1 MTPDMLLVFAILGIT
16 IVLFILDRFRLDLV
30 AVLALLALLLT
41 HILTP
46 QEALAGLS
54 DPVVI
59 MIAGLFVVGAAIFE
73 TGIADAAGRQITRIA
88 GVSLTRLMIVIM
100 LSTAFLSAFLSSTGT
115 VAVMMPV
122 VVSLA
127 KKARINPAKLLIPL
141 AFASL
146 LGGMLTLIGT
156 PPNIIVSNQL
166 QAQGMQPFHFFA
178 FTPVGLVMLAIGI
191 LFMVFVGRHLLP
203 DRPMVQDAERGV
215 VAQNTLIDLYEL
227 RPRLFELEVLQNSP
241 VIGFTL
247 SELCVRS
254 LYSLNVVSI
263 QTQGP
268 QKTHSKI
275 ADPHSMLRTHDK
287 LIVKGEHDAVE
298 LFAKEKNLRISPI
311 HDDSLSNLQFV
322 EILLPPRSSLLNR
335 SLRDIKFQK
344 KYGAVVLAEKR
355 SGKVISTHTST
366 EPLHTGDTLLV
377 TGSHRELN
385 KLKAE
390 RNDFIVVS
398 ETTALQ
404 EKVLSR
410 KAPIVLAILLG
421 MMVLM
426 SLGWV
431 ANVTAVILAAMAV
444 VVAGALKMEEVYKS
458 INWESVILI
467 AAILPMA
474 TALEKTGALTL
485 IVSGL
490 LGSAG
495 ESSSYVMLLLLFL
508 LTSLL
513 SQVISN
519 TATSVLVAPIAFQL
533 AVGMGLSPYPF
544 LMTVAVAASTSFATP
559 VASPVNALV
568 INPGNYRFKDFFKVG
583 VLLQITILIT
593 SLLIIPVIFPF

>member
-1 MTPDMLLVFAILGIT
+1 MTPDIFLVFAILGGT
-16 IVLFILDRFRLDLV
+16 IALFILDRFRLDLV
-30 AVLALLALLLT
+30 ALLALLTLLLT
-41 HILTP
+41 DILTP

-88 GVSLTRLMIVIM
+88 GVSLIRLMIVIM
-100 LSTAFLSAFLSSTGT
+100 LATAFLSAFLSSTGT

-141 AFASL
+141 AFSSL

-166 QAQGMQPFHFFA
+166 QAQGLQPFHFFA
-178 FTPVGLVMLAIGI
+178 FTPVGLVMLAVGI
-191 LFMVFVGRHLLP
+191 VFMVIVGRHLLP
-203 DRPMVQDAERGV
+203 DRPVAQDAEQGV
-215 VAQNTLIDLYEL
+215 VAQNTLIDIYEL
-227 RPRLFELEVLQNSP
+227 RPCLFELEVLPTSP

-247 SELCVRS
+247 ADLCVRS
-254 LYSLNVVSI
+254 RYSINVVSVH
-263 QTQGP
+263 TKGP
-268 QKTHSKI
+268 QKNHSKT
-275 ADPHSMLRTHDK
+275 ADPHTMLRAHDK
-287 LIVKGEHDAVE
+287 LVVKGEQDAVA
-298 LFAKEKNLRISPI
+298 LFSREKNLRTSPI
-311 HDDSLSNLQFV
+311 HDDSLNDLQFV
-322 EILLPPRSSLLNR
+322 EILLPPRSSLLNKN
-335 SLRDIKFQK
+335 LRDLKFQK

-355 SGKVISTHTST
+355 SGKVIATHTST
-366 EPLHTGDTLLV
+366 EPLYTGDTLLV
-377 TGSHRELN
+377 AGSRRELN
-385 KLKAE
+385 KLKAQ
-390 RNDFIVVS
+390 RHDFIVVS

-404 EKVLSR
+404 ERELST
-410 KAPIVLAILLG
+410 KAPLVLAILMG
-421 MMVLM
+421 MMTLM

-431 ANVTAVILAAMAV
+431 ANVTAVMLAAMAV
-444 VVAGALKMEEVYKS
+444 VLAGALKMEDVYKS

-474 TALEKTGALTL
+474 TALEKTGALAL
-485 IVSGL
+485 IVDGL
-490 LGSAG
+490 LGGLGNAG
-495 ESSSYVMLLLLFL
+495 SYVMLLVLFL

-519 TATSVLVAPIAFQL
+519 TATSVLVAPVAFQL
-533 AVGMGLSPYPF
+533 AMGLGLSPYPF

-583 VLLQITILIT
+583 VLLQIAILIS

>member
-1 MTPDMLLVFAILGIT
+1 MTPDILLVFAILGST

-30 AVLALLALLLT
+30 ALLALLALLLT
-41 HILTP
+41 NTLTP

-73 TGIADAAGRQITRIA
+73 TGIADAAGRQLARVA
-88 GVSLTRLMIVIM
+88 GVSITRLMIVIM
-100 LSTAFLSAFLSSTGT
+100 VSTAFLSAFLSSTGT

-127 KKARINPAKLLIPL
+127 KRARINPAKLLIPL

-166 QAQGMQPFHFFA
+166 QAQGMEPFNFFA
-178 FTPVGLVMLAIGI
+178 FAPVGLVMLSVGI
-191 LFMVFVGRHLLP
+191 LFMLFIGRHLLP
-203 DRPMVQDAERGV
+203 DRAVVQDGECGV
-215 VAQNTLIDLYEL
+215 VAQNILIDLYEL
-227 RPRLFELEVLQNSP
+227 RPRLFELEVLPSSP
-241 VIGFTL
+241 AIGFTL
-247 SELCVRS
+247 SELCVRNF
-254 LYSLNVVSI
+254 YKLNIVSI
-263 QTQGP
+263 ETMGP
-268 QKTHSKI
+268 QKNHSKI

-287 LIVKGEHDAVE
+287 LIVKGEQEAVE
-298 LFAKEKNLRISPI
+298 LFAMEKNLRISPI
-311 HDDSLSNLQFV
+311 HDDSLNNLQFV

-335 SLRDIKFQK
+335 SLREIKFQK

-355 SGKVISTHTST
+355 SGTVISTHISS
-366 EPLHTGDTLLV
+366 EPLYIGDTLLV
-377 TGSHRELN
+377 AGSHRELN

-398 ETTALQ
+398 ETTELQ
-404 EKVLSR
+404 EKLLSR

-421 MMVLM
+421 MMALM
-426 SLGWV
+426 TLGWV
-431 ANVTAVILAAMAV
+431 ANVTAVILAALAV
-444 VVAGALKMEEVYKS
+444 VVAGALKMEDVYKTIS
-458 INWESVILI
+458 WESVILI

-485 IVSGL
+485 IVNGL

-495 ESSSYVMLLLLFL
+495 ESGNYVMLLLLFL

-533 AVGMGLSPYPF
+533 AMGMGLSPYPF
-544 LMTVAVAASTSFATP
+544 LMIVAVAASTSFATP

-583 VLLQITILIT
+583 VLLQVIILIT
-593 SLLIIPVIFPF
+593 SLIIVPVIFPF